1 MNLWFADAPVS
12 TGHHDF
18 ENMKKKFPP
27 GSLMLDTRV
36 DPPALSLVICW
47 NHVQQGRIKSA
58 WEIFVITD
66 GVICSFF
73 PTLALD
79 CFLQLNDS
87 QLIPA

>member
-1 MNLWFADAPVS
+1 
-12 TGHHDF
+12 
-18 ENMKKKFPP
+18 MKSKEMQKKFPP

-47 NHVQQGRIKSA
+47 NHIQQGPSSSIKSA